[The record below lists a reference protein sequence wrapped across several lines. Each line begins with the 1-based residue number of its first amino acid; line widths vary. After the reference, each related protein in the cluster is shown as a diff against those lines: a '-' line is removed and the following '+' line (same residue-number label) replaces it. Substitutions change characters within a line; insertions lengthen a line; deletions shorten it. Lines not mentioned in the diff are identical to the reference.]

1 MAIDCLSLPH
11 FRPNSKL
18 HQNICLCL
26 LLTLMQSAGQFPLSL
41 TFLLVSL
48 LPLLLLFT
56 SLTHYVFPQITSQH
70 PYVSSSPQE
79 PPSYPTSPPESSF
92 EDSFVSEYNVYE
104 PREAFLESLP
114 TPPSQQI
121 PSQLPPQTSTFPQT
135 PPAQLARKKKIFS
148 QRDAILE
155 TIFQNYKTHERP
167 TEQLDTTTIV
177 RVNMKIQS
185 IFSIDVRTM
194 DYYVDALL
202 RQAWVDPRLAWNTI
216 PEHKNYT
223 QPLVSPKMKNQLWLP
238 DLFFRNGKEGYLHK
252 MTQPNYLLRV
262 YPSGQVLYSQKIT
275 MRFACQMDLQTFP
288 MDVQQCDIN
297 IGSYG
302 YTLQELKFVWSETSP
317 IELNKDMQLSEFNTP
332 EEFATLDCTSQ
343 ASTSTGNYSC
353 LLAKFSIARRLG
365 SYLVTTYIPNILII
379 MVSWLSFWVSVDAAP
394 ARVPLG
400 LMSLLGLLTQASS
413 LGSNLPRVSYIKAI
427 DLWLIFSII
436 FVISVLVEYAL
447 AITYLRKTRKSQ
459 WRTDLRGIVREE
471 LARWCSACQQKELES
486 MRSVGAAVP
495 KYHADYYTQMEA
507 MIAFRDVLVQQYHK
521 RRLASADNNPFNARI
536 KVITG
541 VTESVIDA
549 YSRFLFPLCYLV
561 YNICY
566 WFYYLVL
573 VKQ

>member
-1 MAIDCLSLPH
+1 MLHYKRLYAILTPQMMLFHSLP
-11 FRPNSKL
+11 F
-18 HQNICLCL
+18 ITL
-26 LLTLMQSAGQFPLSL
+26 LIQ
-41 TFLLVSL
+41 
-48 LPLLLLFT
+48 
-56 SLTHYVFPQITSQH
+56 
-70 PYVSSSPQE
+70 YVSSQTNTQNQYPAVPSI
-79 PPSYPTSPPESSF
+79 SYPTSPPESSF
-92 EDSFVSEYNVYE
+92 ENSFVSEYNVYGARKAFVDNQ
-104 PREAFLESLP
+104 PVSTPQSPQPMQPPLPRKKSLSQREAILD
-114 TPPSQQI
+114 
-121 PSQLPPQTSTFPQT
+121 
-135 PPAQLARKKKIFS
+135 KIF
-148 QRDAILE
+148 L
-155 TIFQNYKTHERP
+155 NYKTHERP
-167 TEQLDTTTIV
+167 TEQLDTSTVV

-202 RQAWVDPRLAWNTI
+202 RQAWVDPRLAWDNML
-216 PEHKNYT
+216 EHKNFT
-223 QPLVSPKMKNQLWLP
+223 HPLVSPKMKNQLWLP

-252 MTQPNYLLRV
+252 MTLPNYLLRV
-262 YPSGQVLYSQKIT
+262 YPNGQVLYSQKIT

-288 MDVQQCDIN
+288 MDVQECDIN

-302 YTLQELKFVWSETSP
+302 YTLSELKFVWSTKAP
-317 IELNKDMQLSEFNTP
+317 IEINKDMQLSEFNTP
-332 EEFATLDCTSQ
+332 TEFITSDCTSQ

-365 SYLVTTYIPNILII
+365 SYIVTTYIPNILVI

-427 DLWLIFSII
+427 DLWHIFSIT

-447 AITYLRKTRKSQ
+447 AITYLRKTRKGQ
-459 WRTDLRGIVREE
+459 WKSDLRAIVREE

-486 MRSVGAAVP
+486 MRAAGADVP
-495 KYHADYYTQMEA
+495 QNHADYYTQMEA
-507 MIAFRDVLVQQYHK
+507 MIAFRDVVEQYHK
-521 RRLASADNNPFNARI
+521 RRLASGGKDGVNERI

-541 VTESVIDA
+541 VTDSVIDG

-566 WFYYLVL
+566 WLYYLVI
-573 VKQ
+573 VKH

>member
-1 MAIDCLSLPH
+1 M
-11 FRPNSKL
+11 R
-18 HQNICLCL
+18 L
-26 LLTLMQSAGQFPLSL
+26 LGQFSGL
-41 TFLLVSL
+41 FLFISTS
-48 LPLLLLFT
+48 LLLLFP
-56 SLTHYVFPQITSQH
+56 SIQYVRLQTQSRN
-70 PYVSSSPQE
+70 PYPSPPSSS
-79 PPSYPTSPPESSF
+79 SISFPTSPPESSF
-92 EDSFVSEYNVYE
+92 ENSFVSEYNVYE
-104 PREAFLESLP
+104 PREAFPETQTTSP
-114 TPPSQQI
+114 FPPPPS
-121 PSQLPPQTSTFPQT
+121 PSLSPPPT
-135 PPAQLARKKKIFS
+135 RKRKIAS
-148 QRDAILE
+148 QRDDILE
-155 TIFQNYKTHERP
+155 KIFLNYKTHERP
-167 TEQLDTTTIV
+167 TEQLDTSTIV
-177 RVNMKIQS
+177 KVNMKIQS

-202 RQAWVDPRLAWNTI
+202 RQAWVDPRLAWDKM
-216 PEHKNYT
+216 PEHKNFT

-252 MTQPNYLLRV
+252 MTLPNYLLRV
-262 YPSGQVLYSQKIT
+262 YPNGKVLYSQKIT

-288 MDVQQCDIN
+288 MDVQECDIN

-302 YTLQELKFVWSETSP
+302 YTLSELKFVWSDRAP

-332 EEFATLDCTSQ
+332 KAFATLDCTSQ

-400 LMSLLGLLTQASS
+400 LMTLLGILTQASS

-447 AITYLRKTRKSQ
+447 AITYLRKTRKGQ
-459 WRTDLRGIVREE
+459 WKTDLRAIVREE

-486 MRSVGAAVP
+486 MRAAGAAVP
-495 KYHADYYTQMEA
+495 KYQADYYTQMEA
-507 MIAFRDVLVQQYHK
+507 MIAFRSVVDQYRK
-521 RRLASADNNPFNARI
+521 RRLASAGKNIVNARM

-561 YNICY
+561 YNACY
-566 WFYYLVL
+566 WLYYLVL
-573 VKQ
+573 VKH

>member
-1 MAIDCLSLPH
+1 MTTT
-11 FRPNSKL
+11 K
-18 HQNICLCL
+18 
-26 LLTLMQSAGQFPLSL
+26 
-41 TFLLVSL
+41 
-48 LPLLLLFT
+48 
-56 SLTHYVFPQITSQH
+56 
-70 PYVSSSPQE
+70 
-79 PPSYPTSPPESSF
+79 
-92 EDSFVSEYNVYE
+92 
-104 PREAFLESLP
+104 
-114 TPPSQQI
+114 
-121 PSQLPPQTSTFPQT
+121 
-135 PPAQLARKKKIFS
+135 KKKIFS
-148 QRDAILE
+148 QRDAIRE

-167 TEQLDTTTIV
+167 TEQMDASTIV
-177 RVNMKIQS
+177 RVNLKIQS

-202 RQAWVDPRLAWNTI
+202 RQAWVDPRLAWNHM
-216 PEHKNYT
+216 PQHRNFT
-223 QPLVSPKMKNQLWLP
+223 QPLVSPKMKTQLWLP

-262 YPSGQVLYSQKIT
+262 YPNGHVLYSQKIT
-275 MRFACQMDLQTFP
+275 MRFACQMDLQTYP
-288 MDVQQCDIN
+288 MDVQRCDIN

-302 YTLQELKFVWSETSP
+302 YTLSELKFVWSEKAP
-317 IELNKDMQLSEFNTP
+317 IELNKDMQLSEFVTP
-332 EEFATLDCTSQ
+332 DHFDTSDCTSQ

-459 WRTDLRGIVREE
+459 WRADLRGIVREE

-486 MRSVGAAVP
+486 MRSVGAEVP

-507 MIAFRDVLVQQYHK
+507 MVAFRDVLLQHYHK
-521 RRLASADNNPFNARI
+521 RRLASSHHHPNALNARI

-541 VTESVIDA
+541 VTDSAIDG

-566 WFYYLVL
+566 WLYYLVL